1 MLSPHPP
8 TPGSCY
14 TVELNWI
21 EGEGREKGQREGG
34 GEGGGGKG
42 EGRERDGGEGRE
54 RMKVVY
60 TKLAQGRSATIL
72 QKALLRTSHIHVMEH
87 FFVLFIS
94 IPMAHKNVHLVKHLR
109 LNLQDRHNTITTVL
123 QDTMHG

>member
-21 EGEGREKGQREGG
+21 EGEGREDERERTEGG
-34 GEGGGGKG
+34 
-42 EGRERDGGEGRE
+42 GGEGRE

-60 TKLAQGRSATIL
+60 TKLVQERSANIL
-72 QKALLRTSHIHVMEH
+72 QKALLRTSNIHVMEH